1 MELVQHRDQL
11 ETIVADRTR
20 DLEES
25 LVRETGLREHYKG
38 FVSMVSHQ
46 FRTPLS
52 IIDASAQRLIR
63 RGKQMTEDEI
73 HERAGKIR
81 AAVLRLTRLVSSTLN
96 AAKIDAGQID
106 LEIRRCDIG
115 KLIVEAS
122 ERQKETSPDRV
133 FRLQLDELPAS
144 VPCDPLLI
152 DQVLANLLSNAVK
165 YSSAPHAIEIAA
177 ETDPHRVHIKVSD
190 RGIGVLDDER
200 DRLFERFFRA
210 KAAVGVEG
218 TGIGLHVARTIARMH
233 GGDVE
238 ACTRSGGGS
247 TFVLSIPKQEETAA

>member
-1 MELVQHRDQL
+1 

-25 LVRETGLREHYKG
+25 LARETALREHYKG
-38 FVSMVSHQ
+38 FVTMVSHQ

-52 IIDASAQRLIR
+52 IIDASAQRIIR

-81 AAVLRLTRLVSSTLN
+81 SAVLRLTRLVSSTLN
-96 AAKIDAGQID
+96 ATKIDAGQID
-106 LEIRRCDIG
+106 VEIRRCDIG
-115 KLIVEAS
+115 KLIVEACD
-122 ERQKETSPDRV
+122 RQKETSPDRV
-133 FRLQLDELPAS
+133 LRLDLDDLPES

-165 YSSAPHAIEIAA
+165 YSPAPHAIDITA
-177 ETDPHRVHIKVSD
+177 EMDPDRVRVKVSD

-218 TGIGLHVARTIARMH
+218 T
-233 GGDVE
+233 
-238 ACTRSGGGS
+238 
-247 TFVLSIPKQEETAA
+247 